1 MKHFFTVVIL
11 LMTGLLQQ
19 VYAQDRSLS
28 GRVTD
33 RGTGQG
39 LPGVT
44 VLAKGTTTGTSTNAD
59 GAYTL
64 SVPASVTRLTFSYVG
79 YVAQERAVEGAS
91 TIDVALAGD
100 TKELDEVVV
109 TGLATSIKRANLANA
124 VTTISAKELMGSTR
138 PVTVDAALNGK
149 IVGANIAQNSG
160 APGGG
165 VSVQLRGISTLNG
178 TAQPLYIIDGVYA
191 INAEVGNGAGSPAF
205 TSASAVTGR
214 TTQDNAINRLSDIN
228 PNDIES
234 IEVLKGPSAAAI
246 YGTRANAGVI
256 IIRTKRG
263 QAGQTRVSFTQDLGL
278 AKAWR
283 LLGKSDWTPEKI
295 DFRFAPGTQRNTD
308 EKTALAAARAAGNIF
323 DYEKEIFGNTAF
335 LRNTGVSVS
344 GGNERTKF
352 FVSGST
358 SKDEGIVRN
367 TDFARQSIRANVDH
381 KIGDRIDIGLSSN
394 YINSRNRR
402 GFTGNTNNGVSLSY
416 ALAYTPSYA
425 QLKPDALGI
434 FPVNLYA
441 GDNPLAVVE
450 RAINEESTNR
460 FVQTGSVTLRLI
472 QNETSSLRFATQGGV
487 DFSSS
492 NALLALPS
500 DMQSQRALALPGAAR
515 ISNNLFFNSNLQ
527 GFLIY
532 DWRLGKDFN
541 LTSQVGL
548 VRLTQRT
555 NLAYNQG
562 QNLSPGLPL
571 TPNRGTIVTQET
583 EIRREQDVGFVGQQE
598 VNFRDQII
606 ATGGI
611 RFDKSSRNGDQDKYY
626 AFPKA
631 SLAVNLAKF
640 DFWSLDKVN
649 LLKLRAAYG
658 QTGGPAFFGAL
669 YSPLVAISTGGRPGL
684 LPSPLIGN
692 TEIRPER
699 ATEFEAG
706 IDVGMLDNR
715 IGLEA
720 SVYNK
725 EVIDLVDIY
734 ALSPATGLTSR
745 RAYNVGDLRNQGLEL
760 SLTVVPVRSTFLNW
774 SSTTQFWLNRSKVT
788 RLNTDPTVP
797 PFNTG
802 LGFGATFGRNIFTVG
817 ESPSRWYGS
826 PGSPSDARSNTF
838 SGLTRYEEAQPTFQ
852 MSFLNNFTVA
862 KNFEV
867 SFLLHWKKDGYVANL
882 SRLLQDEGG
891 TTVDW
896 LDPSTLLDG
905 SGNARPKGIARRTT
919 NSTAR
924 EYIQNAGYVRL
935 REVSLY
941 YSLPASLRT
950 SLFKDYVKNFRIGVS
965 GNNLLT
971 WTDYVGY
978 DPEVSNFG
986 STGNFAQVDVA
997 NYPNTRRF
1005 FLHLN
1010 LDF

>member
-1 MKHFFTVVIL
+1 M
-11 LMTGLLQQ
+11 
-19 VYAQDRSLS
+19 
-28 GRVTD
+28 
-33 RGTGQG
+33 
-39 LPGVT
+39 
-44 VLAKGTTTGTSTNAD
+44 
-59 GAYTL
+59 
-64 SVPASVTRLTFSYVG
+64 
-79 YVAQERAVEGAS
+79 
-91 TIDVALAGD
+91 
-100 TKELDEVVV
+100 
-109 TGLATSIKRANLANA
+109 
-124 VTTISAKELMGSTR
+124 
-138 PVTVDAALNGK
+138 
-149 IVGANIAQNSG
+149 
-160 APGGG
+160 
-165 VSVQLRGISTLNG
+165 
-178 TAQPLYIIDGVYA
+178 
-191 INAEVGNGAGSPAF
+191 
-205 TSASAVTGR
+205 
-214 TTQDNAINRLSDIN
+214 
-228 PNDIES
+228 
-234 IEVLKGPSAAAI
+234 
-246 YGTRANAGVI
+246 
-256 IIRTKRG
+256 
-263 QAGQTRVSFTQDLGL
+263 
-278 AKAWR
+278 
-283 LLGKSDWTPEKI
+283 
-295 DFRFAPGTQRNTD
+295 
-308 EKTALAAARAAGNIF
+308 
-323 DYEKEIFGNTAF
+323 
-335 LRNTGVSVS
+335 
-344 GGNERTKF
+344 
-352 FVSGST
+352 
-358 SKDEGIVRN
+358 
-367 TDFARQSIRANVDH
+367 
-381 KIGDRIDIGLSSN
+381 
-394 YINSRNRR
+394 
-402 GFTGNTNNGVSLSY
+402 
-416 ALAYTPSYA
+416 
-425 QLKPDALGI
+425 
-434 FPVNLYA
+434 
-441 GDNPLAVVE
+441 
-450 RAINEESTNR
+450 
-460 FVQTGSVTLRLI
+460 
-472 QNETSSLRFATQGGV
+472 
-487 DFSSS
+487 
-492 NALLALPS
+492 
-500 DMQSQRALALPGAAR
+500 
-515 ISNNLFFNSNLQ
+515 
-527 GFLIY
+527 
-532 DWRLGKDFN
+532 
-541 LTSQVGL
+541 
-548 VRLTQRT
+548 
-555 NLAYNQG
+555 
-562 QNLSPGLPL
+562 
-571 TPNRGTIVTQET
+571 
-583 EIRREQDVGFVGQQE
+583 
-598 VNFRDQII
+598 
-606 ATGGI
+606 
-611 RFDKSSRNGDQDKYY
+611 
-626 AFPKA
+626 
-631 SLAVNLAKF
+631 
-640 DFWSLDKVN
+640 N

-684 LPSPLIGN
+684 LPSTLIGN

-706 IDVGMLDNR
+706 IDIGMLDNR

-734 ALSPATGLTSR
+734 ALAPATGLTSR

-826 PGSPSDARSNTF
+826 PGSPSDSRSNTF